1 MEKTKQFLREHKV
14 LVAASVAVILIA
26 IIIAVMVIMS
36 RPEAPVSN
44 TEGDVIESGITEVTE
59 SLSSAEEDENYLQD
73 INKAPENTE
82 DSNTEGDV
90 DKDNVDEF
98 TDTESDTDVST
109 ENPDEDTKV
118 DNSESITKPDE
129 EDTSSETKEPEETT
143 SSESS
148 TTVVPP
154 VVEEPVT
161 PPVKEE
167 PVTPPH
173 VVTPSVS
180 WTGSGVT
187 LGSLGV
193 TIPTLRDFNDEA
205 LTDNTNNTFWTGD
218 SSDTPT
224 VQTMYDT
231 LNGVRNAV
239 INTGAIGEN
248 AQGFA
253 VEQYSISWD
262 WASYSSTHD
271 FQLYRN
277 PLDGTYTLTI
287 NDHLLPETVNHLG
300 VQIGNYN
307 RDIVLSLCSIVSSQ
321 PQTVYNQLYEDIYGE
336 ICISDTGWTTVGD
349 CKMHFDYDSS
359 YDGHFVYKIK
369 AK

>member
-1 MEKTKQFLREHKV
+1 MEKTKKFIREHKV

-44 TEGDVIESGITEVTE
+44 TESDVIESGITEVTE
-59 SLSSAEEDENYLQD
+59 SLSSADENYLQD

-82 DSNTEGDV
+82 DSNTKGDV
-90 DKDNVDEF
+90 DKDNIDEF
-98 TDTESDTDVST
+98 TEDTEGDTDVST

-167 PVTPPH
+167 PVTPP
-173 VVTPSVS
+173 VATVPSVS
-180 WTGSGVT
+180 WDGGSVT
-187 LGSLGV
+187 LGTLGI

-218 SSDTPT
+218 NNDVATA
-224 VQTMYDT
+224 QKMYDT
-231 LNGVRNAV
+231 LTSVRNAMV
-239 INTGAIGEN
+239 NAGALDSRNG
-248 AQGFA
+248 QGFA
-253 VEQYSISWD
+253 VN
-262 WASYSSTHD
+262 
-271 FQLYRN
+271 L
-277 PLDGTYTLTI
+277 
-287 NDHLLPETVNHLG
+287 
-300 VQIGNYN
+300 
-307 RDIVLSLCSIVSSQ
+307 
-321 PQTVYNQLYEDIYGE
+321 
-336 ICISDTGWTTVGD
+336 
-349 CKMHFDYDSS
+349 
-359 YDGHFVYKIK
+359 
-369 AK
+369 

>member
-1 MEKTKQFLREHKV
+1 MLTLLILMSVFLVGCKEDV
-14 LVAASVAVILIA
+14 PANATVEDTL
-26 IIIAVMVIMS
+26 
-36 RPEAPVSN
+36 EVS
-44 TEGDVIESGITEVTE
+44 
-59 SLSSAEEDENYLQD
+59 DELLT
-73 INKAPENTE
+73 ENTE

-90 DKDNVDEF
+90 DKNNIDEF

-129 EDTSSETKEPEETT
+129 EDTKDTSSETKEPEETT
-143 SSESS
+143 SSESN

-167 PVTPPH
+167 PVTPPP

-359 YDGHFVYKIK
+359 YDGHFVYQIK
-369 AK
+369 AQ

>member
-1 MEKTKQFLREHKV
+1 MLTLLILMSVFLVGCKEDV
-14 LVAASVAVILIA
+14 PANATVEDTL
-26 IIIAVMVIMS
+26 
-36 RPEAPVSN
+36 EVS
-44 TEGDVIESGITEVTE
+44 
-59 SLSSAEEDENYLQD
+59 DELLT
-73 INKAPENTE
+73 ENTE

-167 PVTPPH
+167 PVTPPPAATT
-173 VVTPSVS
+173 VPSVS
-180 WTGSGVT
+180 WDGGGVT
-187 LGSLGV
+187 LGTLGI

-205 LTDNTNNTFWTGD
+205 LTDNTNNTHWYGNTNDTATGQVL
-218 SSDTPT
+218 SN
-224 VQTMYDT
+224 T
-231 LNGVRNAV
+231 LNSVRNAV
-239 INTGAIGEN
+239 INAGVIGEH

-253 VEQYSISWD
+253 VEQYRISWSYT
-262 WASYSSTHD
+262 SYSSSND
-271 FQLYRN
+271 IMLDRN
-277 PLDGTYTLTI
+277 PLNGTYTLTI
-287 NDHLLPETVNHLG
+287 NTPLDSDIFGVHDVAPYSRDVLLTM
-300 VQIGNYN
+300 
-307 RDIVLSLCSIVSSQ
+307 CSIFSSQ
-321 PQTVYNQLYEDIYGE
+321 PQTVNL
-336 ICISDTGWTTVGD
+336 
-349 CKMHFDYDSS
+349 
-359 YDGHFVYKIK
+359 
-369 AK
+369 

>member
-1 MEKTKQFLREHKV
+1 MIKRRKLNMGKMLTLLILMSVFLVGCKEDV
-14 LVAASVAVILIA
+14 PANATVEDTL
-26 IIIAVMVIMS
+26 
-36 RPEAPVSN
+36 EVS
-44 TEGDVIESGITEVTE
+44 
-59 SLSSAEEDENYLQD
+59 DELLT
-73 INKAPENTE
+73 ENTE

-98 TDTESDTDVST
+98 TEDTESDTDVST

-118 DNSESITKPDE
+118 DNSESITKPNE

-167 PVTPPH
+167 PVTPPP
-173 VVTPSVS
+173 VTSTVPSVS
-180 WTGSGVT
+180 WDGGSVT
-187 LGSLGV
+187 LGTLGI

-218 SSDTPT
+218 NNDVATA
-224 VQTMYDT
+224 QKMYDT
-231 LNGVRNAV
+231 LTSVRNAV
-239 INTGAIGEN
+239 INAGVMNAKTG
-248 AQGFA
+248 QGFA

-287 NDHLLPETVNHLG
+287 NLPLDSYVSSLG
-300 VQIGNYN
+300 IDVTGYN
-307 RDIVLSLCSIVSSQ
+307 NDVLVTLCSICSSQ
-321 PQTVYNQLYEDIYGE
+321 PQVLKDYIYGCLWGND
-336 ICISDTGWTTVGD
+336 IIYTDRYVSVGD
-349 CKMHFDYDSS
+349 CKL
-359 YDGHFVYKIK
+359 KIDPVFTETHQVFYIK
-369 AK
+369 KN

>member
-1 MEKTKQFLREHKV
+1 MIKRRKLNMGKMLTLLILMSVFLVGCKEDV
-14 LVAASVAVILIA
+14 PANATVEDTL
-26 IIIAVMVIMS
+26 
-36 RPEAPVSN
+36 EVS
-44 TEGDVIESGITEVTE
+44 
-59 SLSSAEEDENYLQD
+59 DELLT
-73 INKAPENTE
+73 ENTE

-98 TDTESDTDVST
+98 TEDTESDTDVST

-118 DNSESITKPDE
+118 DNSESITKPNE

-167 PVTPPH
+167 PVTPP
-173 VVTPSVS
+173 VATVPSVS
-180 WTGSGVT
+180 WDGGGVT
-187 LGSLGV
+187 LGTLGI

-239 INTGAIGEN
+239 INAGVIGEN
-248 AQGFA
+248 AQTFA
-253 VEQYSISWD
+253 VEQYKISFSYG
-262 WASYSSTHD
+262 SYSSTMGLE
-271 FQLYRN
+271 LYRN
-277 PLDGTYTLTI
+277 PLDGTYTLNI
-287 NDHLLPETVNHLG
+287 NYPLDTFVVG
-300 VQIGNYN
+300 VHELAPYN
-307 RDIVLSLCSIVSSQ
+307 RDVLLTMCSIFSSQ
-321 PQTVYNQLYEDIYGE
+321 PQTVYEAVYDSIHGDDNLPIPLNSWG
-336 ICISDTGWTTVGD
+336 TVGD
-349 CKMHFDYDSS
+349 CKGYIDYESCYS
-359 YDGHFVYKIK
+359 GHFVFKFK
-369 AK
+369 AN